1 MNEGSKCFMQKRKEV
16 STTTVL
22 QRGTTLKFIT
32 ENFPKFRQ
40 SDKRWGNAEEN
51 EKKKIK

>member
-1 MNEGSKCFMQKRKEV
+1 MRVQSVSCRKEKKFQ
-16 STTTVL
+16 SL